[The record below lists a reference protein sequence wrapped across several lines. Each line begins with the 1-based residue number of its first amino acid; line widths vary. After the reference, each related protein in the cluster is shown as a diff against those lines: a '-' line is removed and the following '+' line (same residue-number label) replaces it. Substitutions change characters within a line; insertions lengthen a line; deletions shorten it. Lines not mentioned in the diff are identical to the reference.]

1 MNFIKRMQEINARKA
16 ELRSMLQG
24 TDEVNLD
31 EIEKE
36 LRELDTEYQALEKRK
51 ATIDGINMGIK
62 QNCRQ
67 ERIMF
72 SSLGPD
78 IIIQTMSSKAT

>member
-51 ATIDGINMGIK
+51 VVGKSAFLRCHIFRFHLI
-62 QNCRQ
+62 
-67 ERIMF
+67 
-72 SSLGPD
+72 
-78 IIIQTMSSKAT
+78 